1 MPVPIYP
8 QAPYPFHVMLK
19 PGGAA
24 CNLDCSYCY
33 FLKKQQLYPGSS
45 LCMSLET
52 LEEYTRQML
61 AAQPGPEVVFA
72 WQGGE
77 PTLLGLDFYRQA
89 VSFQQKYRRPGQQI
103 SNSFQTNAVLLNEDW
118 AGFFRENNFLVG
130 VSLDGPQ
137 PLHDVYR
144 RDKAGRGTFEQ
155 VMAGLELLKKGRVNF
170 NILTCV
176 HAANQKQPLEVYR
189 FLRDEARAE
198 FMQFI
203 PIVERL
209 NESGYQEG
217 EQVTARSV
225 GGREYGEFLCAVFD
239 EWLSR
244 DVGRTFVQVF
254 DVALA
259 VWYGQRAGLCIFEP
273 VCGQALALE
282 HNGDLYACDHYV
294 QPDHLLGN
302 ILETPLAELA
312 VSSRQQEFGL
322 HKEKSLPRCCR
333 ECTVRFICNGGCPRN
348 RIRNTPDG
356 EPGLNYLCEGYKLF
370 FEHIH
375 NPMRKMAAQLRAGQ
389 GI

>member
-1 MPVPIYP
+1 MPDYS
-8 QAPYPFHVMLK
+8 QAPYTFHVMLK

-45 LCMSLET
+45 LRMNLET

-77 PTLLGLDFYRQA
+77 PALMGLDFYRQA
-89 VSFQQKYRRPGQQI
+89 VCFQQKYRRPGQQI
-103 SNSFQTNAVLLNEDW
+103 SNSFQTNAVLLDEDW
-118 AGFFRENNFLVG
+118 TGFFKENNFLVG

-137 PLHDVYR
+137 ELHDVYR
-144 RDKAGRGTFEQ
+144 LDKAGRGTFAQ
-155 VMAGLELLKKGRVNF
+155 VMGGLELLKKAGVEF
-170 NILTCV
+170 NVLACV
-176 HAANQKQPLEVYR
+176 QAANQKYPLEVYR
-189 FLRDEARAE
+189 FLRDEVKAQ
-198 FMQFI
+198 FIQFI

-217 EQVTARSV
+217 EQVTSRSV

-239 EWLSR
+239 EWHSR
-244 DVGRTFVQVF
+244 DVGRTFIQIF
-254 DVALA
+254 DVALS

-294 QPDHLLGN
+294 QPDYLLGN

-312 VSSRQQEFGL
+312 VSPRQQAFGL
-322 HKEKSLPRCCR
+322 HKEKSLPNYCR
-333 ECTVRFICNGGCPRN
+333 ECEVRFICNGGCPKN
-348 RIRNTPDG
+348 RILYTPDG

-370 FEHIH
+370 FKHI
-375 NPMRKMAAQLRAGQ
+375 NGPMRRMAEQLRAGR
-389 GI
+389 GM